1 MKEYKRR
8 AAIIEN
14 LCAGRISRNIIM
26 FFEYSKS
33 TTYDVAKRY
42 AASKERFEEGSP
54 AKKKHAKKKTTR
66 TPKFIQRIQEFILEE
81 TSIRKLTTV
90 LKENYLNVLQIV
102 EEDLRYTSYVFKYL
116 SNLWALTELLPRSTT
131 AFSLIL
137 CVYNIHNRLD
147 HFEVKNVSFAHLSTS
162 MQSSNYK

>member
-8 AAIIEN
+8 TAIIES

-54 AKKKHAKKKTTR
+54 AKKKHAKEKTTR
-66 TPKFIQRIQEFILEE
+66 TPEFVQRIQEFILEE
-81 TSIRKLTTV
+81 TSIRKLT
-90 LKENYLNVLQIV
+90 
-102 EEDLRYTSYVFKYL
+102 F
-116 SNLWALTELLPRSTT
+116 
-131 AFSLIL
+131 
-137 CVYNIHNRLD
+137 
-147 HFEVKNVSFAHLSTS
+147 
-162 MQSSNYK
+162 